1 MLLRRIHPMT
11 TMNISLPDEMKTFV
25 ETQMAHEG
33 YASAS
38 EYLRAL
44 IREAQ
49 KRQAK
54 RELEAK
60 LREALESGPA
70 TEMTREDWAALRAE
84 ALEGLRGEAIRP

>member
-1 MLLRRIHPMT
+1 MT
-11 TMNISLPDEMKTFV
+11 TMNISLPDEMKAFV
-25 ETQMAHEG
+25 ESRMADEG

-38 EYLRAL
+38 EYLRDL

-54 RELEAK
+54 RELEARF
-60 LREALESGPA
+60 LEALESGPA
-70 TEMTREDWAALRAE
+70 TEMTREDWVALRAE